1 MIEADVES
9 GRHESLAF
17 DRVAA
22 TYDQTRGFPPGVGEK
37 VAAALLPHL
46 PRPGHVLE
54 VGVGTGRIARLLL
67 NLGVPVVG
75 IDLSRPMMDRL
86 RGVQPAGP
94 AAVRLVQGD
103 ARRLPLAAR
112 AVTAVIAV
120 HLFHL
125 VGDAEQAM
133 NDVLRV
139 IAPRGVVAVGWNWHP
154 PDSIG
159 RRVRRAWRE
168 IVAQHG
174 ADMGAPGLREMDAP
188 VKFFR
193 GRARRYAEIQACEW
207 HVERTPRQALEDVE
221 KKTFSSSWVVGEA
234 VFPVCLAELHAWTE
248 RELPDLDR
256 SRNELRRFI
265 WHIFGGWSA

>member
-1 MIEADVES
+1 VDGES
-9 GRHESLAF
+9 GGHGSIAF
-17 DRVAA
+17 DRAA
-22 TYDQTRGFPPGVGEK
+22 DIYDQTRGFPPGVGEK

-46 PRPGHVLE
+46 PRPAQVLE
-54 VGVGTGRIARLLL
+54 VGVGTGRIARLML
-67 NLGVPVVG
+67 NLNVPVVG

-86 RGVQPAGP
+86 RGAQPAG
-94 AAVRLVQGD
+94 AAVVRLVQGD
-103 ARRLPLAAR
+103 ARRLPLAAG

-120 HLFHL
+120 HVFHL

-174 ADMGAPGLREMDAP
+174 ADLGAPGLREMEAP
-188 VKFFR
+188 VTFFR
-193 GRARRYAEIQACEW
+193 GRARRHNEIQACEW
-207 HVERTPRQALEDVE
+207 HVARTPRQALEDVE

-234 VFPVCLAELHAWTE
+234 VFPVCLAELHAWAG

-256 SRNELRRFI
+256 PRNELRRFI
-265 WHIFGGWSA
+265 WHVFSGWRA

>member
-1 MIEADVES
+1 DVES

-17 DRVAA
+17 DRAAA

-234 VFPVCLAELHAWTE
+234 VFPVCLAELHAWAE